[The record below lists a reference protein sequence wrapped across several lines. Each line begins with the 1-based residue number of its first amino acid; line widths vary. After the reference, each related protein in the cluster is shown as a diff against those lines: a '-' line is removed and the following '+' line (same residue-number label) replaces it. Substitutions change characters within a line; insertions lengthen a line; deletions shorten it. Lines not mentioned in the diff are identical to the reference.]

1 MKYII
6 IRMKNAESGST
17 VNSAELGRD
26 EGDRLVGRLTKERTM
41 LRKHI

>member
-6 IRMKNAESGST
+6 ITVKNAVKI
-17 VNSAELGRD
+17 VNSAEPGRD
-26 EGDRLVGRLTKERTM
+26 KGDRLVGRLTKERTM